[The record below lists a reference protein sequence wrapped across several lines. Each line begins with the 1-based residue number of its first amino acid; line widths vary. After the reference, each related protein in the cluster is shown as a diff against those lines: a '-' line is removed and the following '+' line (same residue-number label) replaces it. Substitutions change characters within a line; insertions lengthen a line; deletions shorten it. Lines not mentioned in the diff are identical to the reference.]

1 MNIKELE
8 QKYNDMEQRLAKVES
23 CLRDANR
30 RGEELHK
37 GIAWLKKENLKFRKK
52 TLS

>member
-1 MNIKELE
+1 LNIKELE
-8 QKYNDMEQRLAKVES
+8 QKHNNLEQRLLKVES

-30 RGEELHK
+30 RGEKLHK
-37 GIAWLKKENLKFRKK
+37 GIVWLKKENSKFRKE

>member
-1 MNIKELE
+1 MDIKELE
-8 QKYNDMEQRLAKVES
+8 QKYNNLEQRLSKVES

-37 GIAWLKKENLKFRKK
+37 GIKRLKKENLEFRKE

>member
-1 MNIKELE
+1 MDIKELE
-8 QKYNDMEQRLAKVES
+8 QKYNDLEQRLSKVED

-30 RGEELHK
+30 RQEEFHK
-37 GIAWLKKENLKFRKK
+37 AVERLKKE

>member
-1 MNIKELE
+1 MNIRELE
-8 QKYNDMEQRLAKVES
+8 QKYNNLEQRLSKVED

-37 GIAWLKKENLKFRKK
+37 GIVWLKKENSKFRKE